1 MNISI
6 SAQALSADL
15 NEAFSTVLDEALL
28 QTCCESGIHAP
39 PGSDAF
45 WTRVA
50 QLGSPLITPAGSGDF
65 NVTFLWRDPQ
75 GSEQHSP
82 YKAVFI
88 DVYSHTPHPTRQPTC
103 LQRLAGTDVWFWQTQ
118 LPADWLGSY
127 VLLPAK
133 KQQLPPLKN
142 AQQSGSDFAAA
153 IRNWWIGL
161 LQQSG
166 QADALNLRAP
176 HADGN
181 GRELSALV
189 LPDAALHPQ
198 LQGEK
203 SLRTNGKLHH
213 WRWANA
219 LLGVERDV
227 WCYRS
232 AAGQDL
238 PLVIL
243 LDGQRW
249 ARSKGF
255 FAQLDALTHSGEY
268 PPAVYLFIDSVSS
281 EVRSRELTC
290 NPAFW
295 LMVQQELLPVACQ
308 LEAFSASPQ
317 KTLVAGQSFGGLAA
331 LYAALNWPQRFANVL
346 SQSGSF
352 WWPDV
357 NEVAGNGL
365 LTRHVRSSAPVL
377 SSLNVELQ
385 IGCYE
390 DSMLG
395 VNHAMHDALNAA
407 GARLYFQQYRGGHD
421 WLCWHSELLSGLK
434 RLFSVI

>member
-1 MNISI
+1 MSSGTVAEA
-6 SAQALSADL
+6 SAVMQESALRQVFSASDIT
-15 NEAFSTVLDEALL
+15 AV
-28 QTCCESGIHAP
+28 

-45 WTRVA
+45 WKQIKKQGT
-50 QLGSPLITPAGSGDF
+50 PLLTSRADNQCGI
-65 NVTFLWRDPQ
+65 TFLWRDPQ
-75 GSEQHSP
+75 GAENCSP

-88 DVYSHTPHPTRQPTC
+88 DVYSHTPHPTRQLTS
-103 LQRLAGTDVWFWQTQ
+103 LVRLTGTDVWYWQTQ
-118 LPADWLGSY
+118 LPADWFGSY

-133 KQQLPPLKN
+133 NTQLPPAKS
-142 AQQSGSDFAAA
+142 AQQSSSDFAAA
-153 IRNWWIGL
+153 VRSWWINL

-166 QADALNLRAP
+166 QADVLNLRAP
-176 HADGN
+176 HVDGN
-181 GRELSALV
+181 GRELSALI
-189 LPDAALHPQ
+189 LPGAAVHAQ
-198 LQGEK
+198 LRDEK
-203 SLRTNGKLHH
+203 CLPAQGKLHH
-213 WRWANA
+213 WRWHNA
-219 LLGVERDV
+219 LLGAERDV
-227 WCYRS
+227 WCYRC
-232 AAGQDL
+232 GTGRDL
-238 PLVIL
+238 PLVIF

-255 FAQLDALTHSGEY
+255 FAQLDALTHNGEF

-281 EVRSRELTC
+281 DVRSRELTC

-295 LMVQQELLPVACQ
+295 LMLQQELLADAQ
-308 LEAFSASPQ
+308 RLEAFSSAAQ
-317 KTLVAGQSFGGLAA
+317 KTIVAGQSFGGLAA
-331 LYAALNWPQRFANVL
+331 LYAALNWPQRFGNVL

-357 NEVAGNGL
+357 NEEAGNGL
-365 LTRHVRSSAPVL
+365 LTRHVRLSAPVL
-377 SSLNVELQ
+377 SELNVELQ

-407 GARLYFQQYRGGHD
+407 GAHVSFQQFRGGHD